1 MNHGFKEVIVIK
13 TEKFIVTMQYNNTQN
28 DFQNII
34 KRIINSAKTGRGIR
48 DVVEEIEFQKIEVI

>member
-1 MNHGFKEVIVIK
+1 
-13 TEKFIVTMQYNNTQN
+13 MQYDNTQN